1 MSFETFLNQFK
12 SKCQDPKAAFNYV
25 FATERKDLDKYRPT
39 PPEVMAFIDSMRA
52 AILSEEKPRS
62 KDRAAALDKIYA
74 YNKDPG
80 KPYFPGIDPHVF
92 AFQLALRIREP
103 SLLNQAKVGICG
115 ENSLMI
121 FFAKNTPSEFAEY
134 AISLMRTGKGKFHGQ
149 SVEPSATTWRGE
161 SIWELNKEKL
171 AAVDFVTVASLAP
184 SLFGDIKEG
193 TTPEQVCALLSKAG
207 FSNTQDKID
216 QREEFPGSEDSIRN
230 LKEAAA
236 AVKANKIVI
245 LGTHSEWV
253 EMLRSLKTYYAKTW
267 PELGRGSGKKWEE
280 LNMGTPI
287 AGEPFVQ
294 KRELKKRKPGP
305 STRHWILVTYLEP
318 TETHVT
324 IKLYSWQNPLH
335 AKFKLET
342 FLSYYE
348 GYVAADPPA
357 DETGY
362 LGDSDELF

>member
-12 SKCQDPKAAFNYV
+12 SKYQDPKNAFDYV
-25 FATERKDLDKYRPT
+25 FATERKNLDEYRPT
-39 PPEVMAFIDSMRA
+39 LPEAMAFIDFLRA
-52 AILSEEKPRS
+52 AILLEEKPRS
-62 KDRAAALDKIYA
+62 KDRAAALDKIYD

-92 AFQLALRIREP
+92 AFQLALRTREP

-134 AISLMRTGKGKFHGQ
+134 AISLMRAGSGKFHGLT
-149 SVEPSATTWRGE
+149 VKPEATTWWGA
-161 SIWELNKEKL
+161 STWNLNKEKL
-171 AAVDFVTVASLAP
+171 AEVDFVTIGGLAGG
-184 SLFGDIKEG
+184 LFGNIKEG
-193 TTPEQVCALLSKAG
+193 TTPEQVCILLSKAG

-216 QREEFPGSEDSIRN
+216 QRDAFPGSADSIEN
-230 LKEAAA
+230 LNSAAE

-245 LGTHSEWV
+245 LGVHAEWID
-253 EMLRSLKTYYAKTW
+253 MLRDLKAYYARKW
-267 PELGRGSGKKWEE
+267 GQPELLRGSGKTWEQ
-280 LNMGTPI
+280 GPI
-287 AGEPFVQ
+287 KGAPFVQ
-294 KRELKKRKPGP
+294 KRKPGARGQ
-305 STRHWILVTYLEP
+305 RHWILVTYLEP
-318 TETHVT
+318 TPTDVT
-324 IKLYSWQNPLH
+324 IKLYSWQNPLY
-335 AKFKLET
+335 ATFERET